1 MNLLVGLNEGP
12 GLILFCYRIDGA
24 DEKLLEEPEFWIA
37 VFELKLLVEP
47 GADGIDPELKLRG
60 LNPELSV

>member
-24 DEKLLEEPEFWIA
+24 DEKLLEEPEF
-37 VFELKLLVEP
+37 
-47 GADGIDPELKLRG
+47 
-60 LNPELSV
+60 